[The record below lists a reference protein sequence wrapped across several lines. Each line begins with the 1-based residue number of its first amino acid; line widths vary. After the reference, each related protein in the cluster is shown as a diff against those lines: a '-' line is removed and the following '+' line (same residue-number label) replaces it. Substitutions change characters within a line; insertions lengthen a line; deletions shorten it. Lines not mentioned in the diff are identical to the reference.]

1 MVGRLLHAYEQIKR
15 GFYHDAA
22 NTLRRLSVDL
32 SAEKQ
37 HILAAQMSDL
47 AAGLSVQ
54 DEQLKQAF
62 VPFALKRIRELLK
75 SRGVQISEED

>member
-15 GFYHDAA
+15 GFCHDAA

-37 HILAAQMSDL
+37 DILAAQVSDL
-47 AAGLSVQ
+47 ATGLSVQ
-54 DEQLKQAF
+54 DEQLRKAF
-62 VPFALKRIRELLK
+62 VPFALKQIRELLK
-75 SRGVQISEED
+75 SRGVQIGEED